1 MEMIAPLCRPVIQF
15 RTDTKMPYEVAYV
28 TLTFQKSGPLNPE
41 DIPDVLSKS
50 RPIRPPPA
58 T

>member
-28 TLTFQKSGPLNPE
+28 TLTFQKSAPLNLR
-41 DIPDVLSKS
+41 IS
-50 RPIRPPPA
+50 RTFFRKAAP
-58 T
+58 TSLC